1 MPKITWKCG
10 PREACWTPKSVFTL
24 MICTDPWW
32 PCLLFFIRV
41 IGYGDTRQSLGTA
54 PARESNKRP
63 QCKEFITTKQ
73 TFIWVSNPNSPQN
86 FRLRMWF
93 TMVLC
98 WKCTQM
104 CESCQHQ
111 DGIACVKPK
120 YNRRLR
126 KERLI
131 YTSLWYDWG
140 LSCAYACNKNFCQGL
155 SKLQLATCVTRTDSG
170 MQKNTYLTH
179 CLH

>member
-1 MPKITWKCG
+1 MEMWTQRGMLNPKVSFHYNDMHWSLMTL
-10 PREACWTPKSVFTL
+10 AFVFHK
-24 MICTDPWW
+24 
-32 PCLLFFIRV
+32 V
-41 IGYGDTRQSLGTA
+41 IGYGDTRQSLG
-54 PARESNKRP
+54 PAQAGESNKRP

-104 CESCQHQ
+104 CESCRHQ

-131 YTSLWYDWG
+131 YASLWYDWVRA
-140 LSCAYACNKNFCQGL
+140 LMHIRLWIFQGL
-155 SKLQLATCVTRTDSG
+155 LPRTFK
-170 MQKNTYLTH
+170 MAACYLCH
-179 CLH
+179 KDR